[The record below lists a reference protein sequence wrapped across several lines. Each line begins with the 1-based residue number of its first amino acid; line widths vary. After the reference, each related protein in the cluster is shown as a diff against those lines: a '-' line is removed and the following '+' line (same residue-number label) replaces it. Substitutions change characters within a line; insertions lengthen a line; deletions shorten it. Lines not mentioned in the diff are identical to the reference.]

1 MAMNLIEELKN
12 VDPKTPGSWPW
23 PIKIGAFIAIFL
35 LVVIIGALV
44 DWQGELSNYQNA
56 KQGEDQLRK
65 TFLDKKREAINLDII
80 KKQLIETQQ
89 SFGALLK
96 QLPSKSEMDALL
108 TDINQAGLG
117 RGLQFELFRPSPE
130 VATGVFTEQPISLKV
145 TGNYDDL
152 GKFTSDIS
160 QMPRIVTLND
170 ISIAPTGNGG
180 LSMDAIAKTY
190 RYLDDDELEAQKKA
204 AKAGAKK

>member
-1 MAMNLIEELKN
+1 MAMNFMEELKN

-23 PIKIGAFIAIFL
+23 PIKIGTFIAIFVGVL
-35 LVVIIGALV
+35 ILGAV
-44 DWQGELSNYQNA
+44 ADWQGEWSSYQGV
-56 KQGEDQLRK
+56 KQQEVQLRE
-65 TFLDKKREAINLDII
+65 TFLAKKKEAINLDII

-117 RGLQFELFRPSPE
+117 RGLQFDLFRPGAE
-130 VATGVFTEQPISLKV
+130 VATGVFTEQPIAIKV

-152 GKFTSDIS
+152 GKFASDIS
-160 QMPRIVTLND
+160 QLPRIVTLND
-170 ISIAPTGNGG
+170 ITIAPVATGG
-180 LSMDAIAKTY
+180 LSMDATAKTY
-190 RYLDDDELEAQKKA
+190 R
-204 AKAGAKK
+204 